1 MNQTAIGSYISKK
14 RREKN
19 LTQEQ
24 LAEKLGVSNKTISK
38 WETGKSMPELGYLQ
52 QLCEILQINVNELLS
67 GERLS
72 GDDYPR
78 KAEETIM
85 ALMKDNETNK
95 KKNIRDMIIGI
106 VLAVAAF
113 AFMFAMTQSGNPTYY
128 VDMGSFAVVVLLS
141 GAAVLLSGKRNQ
153 VGVLKVLKEV
163 LVPVGMVGTL
173 ISFVMIM
180 ATASDYSAVY
190 HNLSVCALSVL
201 YAVIAKIVVVI
212 MLEKRQ

>member
-1 MNQTAIGSYISKK
+1 
-14 RREKN
+14 
-19 LTQEQ
+19 
-24 LAEKLGVSNKTISK
+24 
-38 WETGKSMPELGYLQ
+38 
-52 QLCEILQINVNELLS
+52 
-67 GERLS
+67 
-72 GDDYPR
+72 
-78 KAEETIM
+78 M

-95 KKNIRDMIIGI
+95 KKNKRDMIIGI

-141 GAAVLLSGKRNQ
+141 GVAVLLSGKRNQ

-163 LVPVGMVGTL
+163 LAPVGMVGTL

>member
-1 MNQTAIGSYISKK
+1 MNQKKIGNFIAEVRKQQNMTQ
-14 RREKN
+14 RE
-19 LTQEQ
+19 
-24 LAEKLGVSNKTISK
+24 LAEKIGVSDKTISK

-141 GAAVLLSGKRNQ
+141 SAAVLLSGKRNL

-163 LVPVGMVGTL
+163 LVPVGTL

-180 ATASDYSAVY
+180 ATANDYSAVY

>member
-1 MNQTAIGSYISKK
+1 MILNYRAVIKRIGNFIAEVRKQQNMTQ
-14 RREKN
+14 RE
-19 LTQEQ
+19 
-24 LAEKLGVSNKTISK
+24 LAEKIGVSDKTISK

-106 VLAVAAF
+106 VLA
-113 AFMFAMTQSGNPTYY
+113 FAMTQSGNPTYY
-128 VDMGSFAVVVLLS
+128 VDMGSFAVVALLS
-141 GAAVLLSGKRNQ
+141 GAAVLLSGKRNL
-153 VGVLKVLKEV
+153 VGVLNVLKEV